1 MHIEINDRTLLKDIQ
16 NVFSDFYPFLKIEFY
31 NTRHKKYEGS
41 MQADLIDPSMAVGNL
56 RHKHVSG
63 VLEIQPYFKVA
74 DVEHELQSHFKLS
87 VQVFNK
93 EKNGWMQT
101 TGMDDFTLKE
111 LNQIGRNSSDE
122 FIISDYEESLEQDT
136 EDQDSYINV

>member
-1 MHIEINDRTLLKDIQ
+1 MHIEINDKTLLKDIQ
-16 NVFSDFYPFLKIEFY
+16 DVFSDFYPYLKIEFY
-31 NTRHKKYEGS
+31 NTRHRKYES
-41 MQADLIDPSMAVGNL
+41 SLQADLIDPSTFVGSL

-101 TGMDDFTLKE
+101 TGTDDFTLKE

-122 FIISDYEESLEQDT
+122 FIISDYEESFE
-136 EDQDSYINV
+136 EDSENPDSFINA

>member
-1 MHIEINDRTLLKDIQ
+1 MHIEINDKTLLKNIQ
-16 NVFSDFYPFLKIEFY
+16 DVFSDFYPYLKIEFY

-41 MQADLIDPSMAVGNL
+41 METDLIDPLTDIGSL

-63 VLEIQPYFKVA
+63 ILEIQPFFKVA
-74 DVEHELQSHFKLS
+74 DVEKEFQQHFKLS

-93 EKNGWMQT
+93 DKDGWRQT
-101 TGMDDFTLKE
+101 TEMDDFTLKE

-122 FIISDYEESLEQDT
+122 FIISDYEESFE
-136 EDQDSYINV
+136 EDAENPDGYINV